1 MTQRIQLRLPA
12 TSANLGPAFDTAA
25 VALNLHLEITAH
37 AAEIFSISAQG
48 RNAKA
53 CGRVEGNLI
62 LETYRQ
68 ILAENNCS
76 VQPLRLEVN
85 NGIPLGMGCGSSA
98 AARLAGIALAVEF
111 GEMVWQ
117 EEKILATATRLEGHP
132 DNVTACWLGGMTV
145 AAVASAQDSA
155 EGRACITPPVHV
167 ARFEVPEKWRAVVVL
182 PKEPLQTEESRKVLP
197 ERYSRADIVTNLQH
211 SSLLVAAFATGQSAL
226 LQAAMRDRLHEPYRK
241 AICPLLEHL
250 RPLAGKGGVL
260 GVVLSGAGPG
270 VLLIVERN
278 LDNNA
283 LDRLLAPAF
292 GSSNNAEI
300 LQCGFENR
308 GANNDGG

>member
-1 MTQRIQLRLPA
+1 M
-12 TSANLGPAFDTAA
+12 
-25 VALNLHLEITAH
+25 HLEITAYP
-37 AAEIFSISAQG
+37 AETFSISAQG

-76 VQPLRLEVN
+76 VQPLRLEAN

-111 GEMVWQ
+111 GEMAWQ

-145 AAVASAQDSA
+145 AAVASSS
-155 EGRACITPPVHV
+155 ESNEVRTCTPPVHV

-197 ERYSRADIVTNLQH
+197 ERYSRDDIVTNLQH
-211 SSLLVAAFATGQSAL
+211 SSLLVAAFATGQDAL

-241 AICPLLEHL
+241 AICPLLERL
-250 RPLAGKGGVL
+250 QPLAGKAGVL

-270 VLLIVERN
+270 VLLIVEQN

-283 LDRLLAPAF
+283 LDRLLTSAF
-292 GSSNNAEI
+292 GSSIDAEI

-308 GANNDGG
+308 GANNGGS